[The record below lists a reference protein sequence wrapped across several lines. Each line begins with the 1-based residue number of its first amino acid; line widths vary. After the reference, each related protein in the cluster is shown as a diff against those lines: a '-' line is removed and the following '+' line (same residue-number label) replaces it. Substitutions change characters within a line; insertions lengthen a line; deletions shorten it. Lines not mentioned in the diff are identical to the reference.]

1 VHDFACF
8 GVAEI
13 ECDAT
18 FVSRRQQPVVVNREC
33 TFELA
38 VTVTRKRL
46 DFDDICTVVREDGR
60 CAGTGE
66 IRSCV
71 DDADAV
77 E

>member
-1 VHDFACF
+1 
-8 GVAEI
+8 
-13 ECDAT
+13 
-18 FVSRRQQPVVVNREC
+18 REC